1 MAGIY
6 EKLLK
11 HKDLADKLV
20 PEDKIVEFISTNVL
34 VLNLLFSGRIRG
46 GIRKGMI
53 SQISADSA
61 LGKCCYRDEK
71 IKIFV
76 NAEDKKN
83 IELFLNNSY

>member
-11 HKDLADKLV
+11 NKDLSDKLM
-20 PEDKIVEFISTNVL
+20 PKDKLIEFISTNVIA
-34 VLNLLFSGRIRG
+34 LNLLFSGKVRG
-46 GIRKGMI
+46 GVRKGMI

-61 LGKCCYRDEK
+61 LGKCFFRDEK

-76 NAEDKKN
+76 NAEDKTN
-83 IELFLNNSY
+83 IELFLKTIA